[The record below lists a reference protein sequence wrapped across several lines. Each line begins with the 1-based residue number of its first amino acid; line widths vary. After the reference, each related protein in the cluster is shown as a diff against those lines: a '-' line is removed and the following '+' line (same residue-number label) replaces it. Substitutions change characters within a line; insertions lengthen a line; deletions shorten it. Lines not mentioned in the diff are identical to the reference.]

1 MRPASK
7 LVIVVLVLI
16 FSAIL
21 LSSYKGQAQPQG
33 VGAQTP
39 LLQRGERAIMKST
52 NFNPPVS
59 IKAVKTKGRSVPLDK
74 KFTDEDDW
82 LKGFAVLVRNDS
94 DKTITHIGLR
104 MGFSPVDGVEGGLGA
119 RWDLGYGA
127 NPFFYKSEADVP
139 RSNVPSVLPGGEIE
153 LKLSDA
159 ELKDLKAFLKKVGFP
174 ETVHV
179 VEIGVSTIGF
189 ADGTAWFGKML
200 KRDGVKWKRADP
212 RGGPLNNH
220 PRRPKG
226 GVQRS
231 STGSF
236 FFPRNL
242 PAAFNEQNYYN
253 PYIPKQIAVNIGLH
267 TSHVLTPTNQRTVL
281 HQRSFQ

>member
-1 MRPASK
+1 
-7 LVIVVLVLI
+7 
-16 FSAIL
+16 
-21 LSSYKGQAQPQG
+21 
-33 VGAQTP
+33 
-39 LLQRGERAIMKST
+39 MKST
-52 NFNPPVS
+52 DFNPPVS
-59 IKAVKTKGRSVPLDK
+59 IKAVKTKGRPVPLDK

-82 LKGFAVLVRNDS
+82 LEDFAVLVRNDS

-104 MGFSPVDGVEGGLGA
+104 MVFSPVDGVEGGLGA

-127 NPFFYKSEADVP
+127 NPFFYKSEAPVP

-159 ELKDLKAFLKKVGFP
+159 ELEDLKAFLKKVGFP
-174 ETVHV
+174 DTVHV

-226 GVQRS
+226 SVQRVQ
-231 STGSF
+231 
-236 FFPRNL
+236 
-242 PAAFNEQNYYN
+242 PAAFFPPQLAGGVSTDKS
-253 PYIPKQIAVNIGLH
+253 ITTPKFPNKL
-267 TSHVLTPTNQRTVL
+267 P
-281 HQRSFQ
+281 